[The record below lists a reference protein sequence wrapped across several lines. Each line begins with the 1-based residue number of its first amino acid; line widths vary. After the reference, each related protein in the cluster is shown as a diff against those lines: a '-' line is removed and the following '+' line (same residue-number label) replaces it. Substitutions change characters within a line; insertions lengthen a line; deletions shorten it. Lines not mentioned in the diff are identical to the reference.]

1 MSYKFNLS
9 FYKKIHILSNL
20 VGVLTVALPILFWNK
35 IPEQIP
41 SHFNGAGV
49 ADNWSDKSSIVLLF
63 FAVFMLMGLTSIAVY
78 FVKSN
83 MDSKYSSDGQRS
95 QMHIVYSMLTIMNL
109 ILMIMFAYIMF
120 CCMTCKSLGVWFL
133 PVFLV
138 GTAAPIVYMIYKC
151 GKVKE
156 ACSADLAI
164 YKQKEKKERGIMY
177 RSAVDWW
184 LGLILLGSEF
194 MLLWFAIEPMIKKG
208 EIDWA
213 TMLIAIGT
221 SLILIPLFDI
231 KYILYS
237 EHMLVSMSIYGKAR
251 VRYKD
256 IVSVKK
262 TFNPLS
268 SAALSLKR
276 TQIDY
281 VENGCHQMIL
291 ISPKMRND
299 FLQIL
304 KEKAPHVKV
313 ES

>member
-1 MSYKFNLS
+1 M
-9 FYKKIHILSNL
+9 
-20 VGVLTVALPILFWNK
+20 V
-35 IPEQIP
+35 
-41 SHFNGAGV
+41 
-49 ADNWSDKSSIVLLF
+49 
-63 FAVFMLMGLTSIAVY
+63 
-78 FVKSN
+78 
-83 MDSKYSSDGQRS
+83 
-95 QMHIVYSMLTIMNL
+95 
-109 ILMIMFAYIMF
+109 
-120 CCMTCKSLGVWFL
+120 
-133 PVFLV
+133 
-138 GTAAPIVYMIYKC
+138 
-151 GKVKE
+151 
-156 ACSADLAI
+156 
-164 YKQKEKKERGIMY
+164 
-177 RSAVDWW
+177 
-184 LGLILLGSEF
+184 
-194 MLLWFAIEPMIKKG
+194 LWFAIEPMIKKG

-213 TMLIAIGT
+213 MMLIAIGT

-251 VRYKD
+251 VRYED

-291 ISPKMRND
+291 ISPKRRND